1 MRACSEEEPM
11 MPNWIDEQIQRQR
24 FNDMIR
30 TARRD
35 HMAHVALAAG
45 AQRTRFYSPALA
57 QVGRWLET
65 WGYRLQTR
73 YGAEAAVATD
83 RATTHHAAEHM

>member
-1 MRACSEEEPM
+1 

-24 FNDMIR
+24 FNDMVR

-35 HMAHVALAAG
+35 QLASVVQATRP
-45 AQRTRFYSPALA
+45 QRPHFYHPILA
-57 QVGRWLET
+57 EVGRWLEF

-73 YGAEAAVATD
+73 YGTEVAIATD
-83 RATTHHAAEHM
+83 RHAAKRM